1 MRIDPAGW
9 PFVLGGLAVAI
20 LAGVLAGPVAGLIL
34 AALTAFFLFFFRD
47 PDRVHTADDAAV
59 ISPADGRVMVAG
71 EPTGQAVPPGQWHQI
86 SIFLSPMD
94 VHVNRMPVSGRVT
107 QVRYHPG
114 RFLPAYR
121 DDAGD
126 LNEYTEVTI
135 DHRGQTVVVRQI
147 VGILAR
153 RIVCRAKEG
162 DSVAAGARFGVMKFG
177 SRMDVFV
184 PRGSTLRCR
193 VGERVVGG
201 VSVVATLPPLA
212 IAPRK
217 TETTSE
223 TAYASR

>member
-20 LAGVLAGPVAGLIL
+20 LAGALAGPVAGWIL
-34 AALTAFFLFFFRD
+34 VGLTAFFLFFFRD
-47 PDRVHTADDAAV
+47 PDRVHDASDAAV
-59 ISPADGRVMVAG
+59 LSPADGRVMVAG
-71 EPTGQAVPPGQWHQI
+71 DPTGESVAPGQWHQI

-107 QVRYHPG
+107 NLRYHPG

-121 DDAGD
+121 ADAGD

-162 DSVAAGARFGVMKFG
+162 DEVAAGARFGVMKFG

-184 PRGSTLRCR
+184 PRGSTIHCR
-193 VGERVVGG
+193 VGEKVVGG
-201 VSVVATLPPLA
+201 VTVVATLPPLVA
-212 IAPRK
+212 TVRK

-223 TAYASR
+223 DAYASR